1 MSLGLI
7 GLKRGMTRV
16 FTDEGESIPV
26 TLVEVCSNRV
36 VRIKTQEKDGY
47 KAVQI
52 THDFRRQS
60 RVSRPMAGEF
70 AKSGVDA
77 GRRIREFRLVE
88 EEGKDLVAGS
98 ELNVELFEVGQKVD
112 VTGTTIGK
120 GFAGTIKRHNFKAQD
135 ASHGNSI
142 SHRVPGSIGQCQTPG
157 RVFKGKRMAGHMGDK
172 QRTAQGLEVVRID
185 SQRNFLLIKGSVPG
199 SRGGE
204 LLIRPS
210 VKRRETRK

>member
-7 GLKRGMTRV
+7 GFKRGMTRV

-26 TLVEVCSNRV
+26 TLVEVVSNRV
-36 VRIKTQEKDGY
+36 IRTKTNETDGY

-52 THDFRRQS
+52 THDFKRQS
-60 RVSRPMAGEF
+60 RVSRPIAGEF

-77 GRRIREFRLVE
+77 GKRIREFRLPD
-88 EEGKDLVAGS
+88 EEGEDLVPGS
-98 ELNVELFEVGQKVD
+98 ELNVDMFEIGQRVD

-185 SQRNFLLIKGSVPG
+185 RERNFLLIKGSVPG
-199 SRGGE
+199 ARGSE
-204 LLIRPS
+204 LVIRPS
-210 VKRRETRK
+210 VKRREKRK

>member
-7 GLKRGMTRV
+7 GFKRGMTRV
-16 FTDEGESIPV
+16 FTDEGESVPV
-26 TLVEVCSNRV
+26 TLVEVCANRV
-36 VRIKTQEKDGY
+36 IRMKTEEKDGY
-47 KAVQI
+47 RAVQV
-52 THDFRRQS
+52 THDFKHQS
-60 RVSRPMAGEF
+60 RVSRPLAGEF
-70 AKSGVDA
+70 TKSGVDA
-77 GRRIREFRLVE
+77 GKGIHEFRLVRD
-88 EEGKDLVAGS
+88 EGEDLAAGA
-98 ELNVELFEVGQKVD
+98 ELNVEMFEVGQRVD
-112 VTGTTIGK
+112 VTGKTIGK

-172 QRTAQGLEVVRID
+172 QRTAQSLEVIRVD
-185 SQRNFLLIKGSVPG
+185 SERNFLLIKGSVPG

-210 VKRRETRK
+210 VKRRETR